1 MRVAVI
7 LLSFTFL
14 LGQDAEKEEN
24 ACKSDLIK
32 KARKEG
38 MRSIKPT
45 ELPQYLID
53 LWLCR
58 KETAGKKTMQ
68 RINQRTYE
76 ADQENSAK
84 FQGFTSS
91 CAYCSA
97 TSVLIFYIVKLSS
110 N

>member
-1 MRVAVI
+1 MRLVI
-7 LLSFTFL
+7 ILFFFTFL
-14 LGQDAEKEEN
+14 LGQDAEKTEN

-32 KARKEG
+32 KAKKEG

-58 KETAGKKTMQ
+58 KETVGKKTMQ

-76 ADQENSAK
+76 VDQENSAK
-84 FQGFTSS
+84 FIGFTSS
-91 CAYCSA
+91 CAYCAA
-97 TSVLIFYIVKLSS
+97 TSVLIFYFVKLSS
-110 N
+110 D